1 MKKEHHFLPLV
12 SVVIPTRYRPEM
24 VCRSVLSA
32 LRQTH
37 PNLEVIVVVDGP
49 DPLTIAALGA
59 LDDPRLR
66 TVPLPENVGGSD
78 ARNCGVRTSKGEWIA
93 FLDDDDEW
101 LPQKLEKQLALALE
115 MSTPIA
121 FVACRFLD
129 RDRFGERVLPPMACD
144 PTMPFS
150 EFLLCRPGLTGGSGY
165 VQTSTWLVS
174 RRLAQQC
181 PFTPGLKRN
190 QDLDWMLRAMAV
202 PGACFALVSEAL
214 SIFNS
219 SSDPRR
225 VSKISDWEFHYN
237 WALTNRRYFT
247 PKALTYFLSI
257 VCVED
262 AVKQGRRLSASRQLI
277 VAIVLNGKPSVKSWL
292 FFLYYMF
299 IPEQPRQRLRLALA
313 ALKRGH
319 DTL

>member
-1 MKKEHHFLPLV
+1 MPRRDFGASTPHPPAHSCDGKGVFLKKEHHFLPLV

-115 MSTPIA
+115 MSTPIPGSGSIRGESPATNGLRSDDA
-121 FVACRFLD
+121 FQ
-129 RDRFGERVLPPMACD
+129 RVLALSPRPDRRLGVCSNVDLARFQTAR
-144 PTMPFS
+144 PTMSLHPRSKTESGF
-150 EFLLCRPGLTGGSGY
+150 GLDASCHGCSWR
-165 VQTSTWLVS
+165 VLRS
-174 RRLAQQC
+174 R
-181 PFTPGLKRN
+181 
-190 QDLDWMLRAMAV
+190 
-202 PGACFALVSEAL
+202 E
-214 SIFNS
+214 
-219 SSDPRR
+219 
-225 VSKISDWEFHYN
+225 
-237 WALTNRRYFT
+237 
-247 PKALTYFLSI
+247 
-257 VCVED
+257 
-262 AVKQGRRLSASRQLI
+262 
-277 VAIVLNGKPSVKSWL
+277 
-292 FFLYYMF
+292 
-299 IPEQPRQRLRLALA
+299 
-313 ALKRGH
+313 
-319 DTL
+319 